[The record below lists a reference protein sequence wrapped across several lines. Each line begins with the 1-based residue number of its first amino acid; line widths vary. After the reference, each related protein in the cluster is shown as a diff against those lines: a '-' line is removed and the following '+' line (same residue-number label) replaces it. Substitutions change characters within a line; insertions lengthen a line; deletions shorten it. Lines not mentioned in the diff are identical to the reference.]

1 MTHYDILGVSKGATQ
16 EEIRKAYIK
25 LIKRYHPDL
34 YYGDKKYAEKRTQE
48 INNAYDV
55 LSDAEAKRKYDAEI
69 GANTTQGNTYYGA
82 GASTRSSTQSYAQT
96 YSSYSDSRPNYEEKE
111 RARNIYEE
119 VLKNYRKK
127 YNDYIDNRN
136 NASNTY
142 GSYQNTRRKKKKKE
156 YSYKGYEKIN
166 ELCDELNVSVSI
178 KIGYIIIFIL
188 MISIF
193 IVINSFTKASFF
205 SNKSSN
211 MHSEKQHAVVTNT
224 KSEENKTQSSTE
236 RNNIY
241 QAAIESE
248 FCKLYDR
255 YKETMDFDDADDIL
269 ELIDE
274 EDLEDIYDLYYSEQY
289 TYERFYNHLW
299 NVIDDYINRSK

>member
-1 MTHYDILGVSKGATQ
+1 MTHYDILGVSKSATQ
-16 EEIRKAYIK
+16 EEIRKAYIR

-69 GANTTQGNTYYGA
+69 GANTTQGNAYYGA
-82 GASTRSSTQSYAQT
+82 GASTKSSTQSYAQT
-96 YSSYSDSRPNYEEKE
+96 YSSYSNSRPNYEEKE

-127 YNDYIDNRN
+127 YNDYFDNRN
-136 NASNTY
+136 NASNSY

-205 SNKSSN
+205 SKAPNDT
-211 MHSEKQHAVVTNT
+211 QQAVTTNT
-224 KSEENKTQSSTE
+224 KVEESKKQSSTMKK
-236 RNNIY
+236 NVY
-241 QAAIESE
+241 HAAIESE
-248 FCKLYDR
+248 LCELYDR
-255 YKETMDFDDADDIL
+255 YKETMDFDDADDLL

-274 EDLEDIYDLYYSEQY
+274 EALEDIYDLYYSEEY